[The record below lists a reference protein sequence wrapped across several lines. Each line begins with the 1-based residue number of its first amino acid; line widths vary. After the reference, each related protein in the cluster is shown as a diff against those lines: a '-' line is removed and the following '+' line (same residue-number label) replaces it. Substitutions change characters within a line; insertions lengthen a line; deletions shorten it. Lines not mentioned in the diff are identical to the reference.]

1 VTLWSRVYRE
11 RRRVIVPLAAA
22 LTINV
27 GILALVVIPLGRRAA
42 SAQEEATAGRV
53 ALASAKLLER
63 QAGQAATRRGTADAE
78 LQRFDHDILPSDFP
92 TATRTTNLW
101 LYHAARDA
109 GLEFRTSRFDTK
121 ELRDSRLTR
130 AYATVTLVGR
140 YPDIRKFLAAME
152 TAKEFVVLERI
163 ELAQSDATQQGPNDR
178 LEIALAVSTFF
189 LTPPV
194 Q

>member
-11 RRRVIVPLAAA
+11 RRAVILPLFAV
-22 LTINV
+22 LVVNIGV
-27 GILALVVIPLGRRAA
+27 LALVVIPLGRRAA
-42 SAQEEATAGRV
+42 STQDEATAARV
-53 ALASAKLLER
+53 ALASAKFLER
-63 QAGQAATRRGTADAE
+63 QAEQAATRRSTGDAE
-78 LQRFDHDILPSDFP
+78 LQRFEHDILPKDFP

-101 LYHAARDA
+101 LQHAARDA
-109 GLEFRTSRFDTK
+109 GLEFRSSRFETK

-130 AYATVTLVGR
+130 AYSTVTLVGR

-152 TAKEFVVLERI
+152 TAEEFVVLERI
-163 ELAQSDATQQGPNDR
+163 ELAQTDSTQQGPNDR

-189 LTPPV
+189 PTPP